1 MRAFGNGIAVLLVS
15 YLALLSST
23 APSPHGRTL
32 MIDAISMSGDKPR
45 GILTLKGIVERPP
58 PKPKPPKPKELI
70 DQLIEAFPATF
81 RRRGPRLPLAVGI
94 RQQLQATMPE
104 IPSNAICRS
113 LSSYCSAP
121 AYLRAI
127 IAGATRVGLDG
138 KPAGTVTAEQARHA
152 AERLARI
159 EAQRQAKPI
168 KPKTTQK

>member
-1 MRAFGNGIAVLLVS
+1 M
-15 YLALLSST
+15 T
-23 APSPHGRTL
+23 EK
-32 MIDAISMSGDKPR
+32 ISMSGDKPR
-45 GILTLKGIVERPP
+45 GILTLKGIVERPA
-58 PKPKPPKPKELI
+58 PKPKPPKPKELL

-94 RQQLQATMPE
+94 REQLQATMPE
-104 IPSNAICRS
+104 TPSNAISRW

-121 AYLRAI
+121 AYLRVI

-138 KPAGTVTAEQARHA
+138 KAAGTVTAEQARHA

-159 EAQRQAKPI
+159 ETQRQAKPI